1 MYFREKL
8 QNSFAVVRNAW
19 CFIPSW
25 YCKKVKPFH
34 NTPME
39 AQGGEEV

>member
-1 MYFREKL
+1 MT
-8 QNSFAVVRNAW
+8 AVKN
-19 CFIPSW
+19 FIF
-25 YCKKVKPFH
+25 VKSEQSEQSH